1 MRAPTFTIQD
11 VVDFVI
17 AHRRNKVFK
26 GMDENRIA
34 IAVQQAINAGSFG
47 YTCDTN
53 GNLMG
58 VCVATPDRA
67 ARKLHVKHI
76 LTIAPGAVGK
86 LLETFKTFF
95 DGWTITAHRRGK
107 FIEYNRTPRLC
118 QLLEK
123 SPHA

>member
-1 MRAPTFTIQD
+1 MTFTIRD
-11 VVDFVI
+11 VVDFVL

-34 IAVQQAINAGSFG
+34 VAVQQAINAGSFG
-47 YTCDTN
+47 YTFDES

-58 VCVATPDRA
+58 VCVATPDRIS
-67 ARKLHVKHI
+67 RRLHVKHI
-76 LTIAPGAVGK
+76 LAIAPGAVGK
-86 LLETFKTFF
+86 MLQTFHTFF

-107 FIEYNRTPRLC
+107 FVTYNRTPRLC

-123 SPHA
+123 SAHA